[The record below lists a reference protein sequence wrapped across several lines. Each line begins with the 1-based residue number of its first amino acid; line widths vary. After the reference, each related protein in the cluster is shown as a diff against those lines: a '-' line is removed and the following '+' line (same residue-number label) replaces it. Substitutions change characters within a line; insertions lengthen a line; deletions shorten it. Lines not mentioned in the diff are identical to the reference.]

1 MNNNRKNDQLKI
13 GVILSYVSTGMNMII
28 QLCYT
33 PLMIRLLGQS
43 EYGLYTLVGSV
54 VSYLSLFSLGF
65 TGAYLKFYS
74 KTEKENGAKEVARLN
89 GMFLSIFLCMSLIAL
104 LCGMILSEFTPQLFG
119 NKLTNDEL
127 GKASILMK
135 ILVINI
141 AMTFPA
147 SLFESMISAHER
159 FLFQRVIT
167 LFGIVLNPFVCLPFL
182 LMGHGSVVV
191 VVTSTA
197 ITLVKLVINVIF
209 CIKKLK
215 IKFIFGKPDVKQVK
229 EISGFSFFIFL
240 NMIIDQVNWSVDK
253 YILGRVAGTTAVAVY
268 GVGSQINSL
277 FIQFSTAIS
286 TVFAPR
292 INRIAADKKTTM
304 QFEFTDLMIKVG
316 RIQLIVLGL
325 LASGFVIFGNYFI
338 TQIYA
343 GNEYRDAYVVALLLV
358 LPALVPLIQNV
369 GIEIQRAVNKHK
381 MRSVMYLGMAL
392 VNTIISIP
400 LAMHYGPVGS
410 AAGTAI
416 SLVIANGFIMNVYYK
431 QGIGID
437 IIKFWKS
444 ILSLIRSMV
453 IPGVFG
459 FIIMRY
465 FVFSGIVV
473 YSICIILYSVVYCI
487 SIFIFGMNKD
497 ERDIVKKP
505 ITKLFS
511 GSK

>member
-1 MNNNRKNDQLKI
+1 
-13 GVILSYVSTGMNMII
+13 
-28 QLCYT
+28 
-33 PLMIRLLGQS
+33 
-43 EYGLYTLVGSV
+43 
-54 VSYLSLFSLGF
+54 
-65 TGAYLKFYS
+65 
-74 KTEKENGAKEVARLN
+74 
-89 GMFLSIFLCMSLIAL
+89 
-104 LCGMILSEFTPQLFG
+104 
-119 NKLTNDEL
+119 
-127 GKASILMK
+127 
-135 ILVINI
+135 
-141 AMTFPA
+141 
-147 SLFESMISAHER
+147 
-159 FLFQRVIT
+159 
-167 LFGIVLNPFVCLPFL
+167 
-182 LMGHGSVVV
+182 
-191 VVTSTA
+191 
-197 ITLVKLVINVIF
+197 
-209 CIKKLK
+209 
-215 IKFIFGKPDVKQVK
+215 
-229 EISGFSFFIFL
+229 
-240 NMIIDQVNWSVDK
+240 MIIDQVNWSVDK

-325 LASGFVIFGNYFI
+325 LASGFVVFGNYFI

-431 QGIGID
+431 QGLGID

-465 FVFSGIVV
+465 FVFSAIVV

-497 ERDIVKKP
+497 ERNIVKKP